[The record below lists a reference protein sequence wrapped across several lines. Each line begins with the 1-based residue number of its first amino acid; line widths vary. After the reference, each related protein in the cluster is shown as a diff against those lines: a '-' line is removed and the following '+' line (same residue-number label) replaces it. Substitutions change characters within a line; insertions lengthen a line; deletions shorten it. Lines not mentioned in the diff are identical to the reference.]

1 MPFFGSKAF
10 PGKLLGQGLQ
20 LLLGQTIHRAHM
32 CGACMRMDAGV
43 DALAPRIGLA
53 IEIIQIREGDPTP

>member
-1 MPFFGSKAF
+1 
-10 PGKLLGQGLQ
+10 
-20 LLLGQTIHRAHM
+20 
-32 CGACMRMDAGV
+32 MDAGV